1 MMRLSVR
8 YLVFVVLLLSISMTA
23 NAAKLKPY
31 SLALKTNGDMMAVA
45 AGVEAKLKKAGFQ
58 IIGTYQP
65 YRAARIYAIT
75 SDELKQRAARTEYG
89 GFGAIIKVAV
99 TEVTTKQGGRE
110 VQVSYNNPNYVAL
123 AYNMKT
129 SMQDIKDQLKKV
141 IGFVQDFGGGEGI
154 EEKHLPDYNYTFG
167 LEGFYGFFELVNHG
181 SYQKALR
188 EVEKGLATNKFG
200 IGQVYKLKIP
210 GKQQTI
216 YGLSLQA
223 NVGKQPFLND
233 QFVMEVIDYQQ
244 PRRTPHLPYEIM
256 VDGGKVIAM
265 HPHFRL
271 AVNFPDLHMF
281 GEHSFGKLMDLPY
294 VYEEFFTQAVG
305 GKWPPGQEW

>member
-1 MMRLSVR
+1 MMHLSGRCLFFLGV
-8 YLVFVVLLLSISMTA
+8 LLSISVTA

-31 SLALKTNGDMMAVA
+31 SLAFKAKGGMAAIA

-65 YRAARIYAIT
+65 YRTARIYAIT
-75 SDELKQRAARTEYG
+75 SDELKQRAAKTDYG
-89 GFGAIIKVAV
+89 GFGAVIKVAV
-99 TEVTTKQGGRE
+99 TEVANKPGSRE
-110 VQVSYNNPNYVAL
+110 VQVSYNNPNYIGL

-129 SMQDIKDQLKKV
+129 PMQDIKNQLKKSV
-141 IGFVQDFGGGEGI
+141 GFVQDFGGGEGI

-167 LEGFYGFFELVNHG
+167 LEGFYGFFEFVNHG

-188 EVEKGLATNKFG
+188 EVEKGLATNTFG

-210 GKQQTI
+210 GKQQTV
-216 YGLSLQA
+216 YGLSLQSD
-223 NVGKQPFLND
+223 VEEQPFLND
-233 QFVMEVIDYQQ
+233 QFVMEVIDHQL

-305 GKWPPGQEW
+305 GKWPPEQGW